1 MLTDFGKELR
11 KIRIDNNE
19 FLKDMANK
27 LGVTVSYL
35 SAVENGKRD
44 IPDEWLN
51 KIINDYNLSK
61 NEIINLKNAL
71 YISKQEVNI
80 SLSHLNDSRKQA
92 AMSFAR
98 EFNDF
103 SDEDI
108 NDILTMLKKLKG
120 V

>member
-44 IPDEWLN
+44 IPDEWLD
-51 KIINDYNLSK
+51 KIINDL
-61 NEIINLKNAL
+61 
-71 YISKQEVNI
+71 
-80 SLSHLNDSRKQA
+80 
-92 AMSFAR
+92 
-98 EFNDF
+98 
-103 SDEDI
+103 
-108 NDILTMLKKLKG
+108 
-120 V
+120 

>member
-44 IPDEWLN
+44 IPDEWLD

-61 NEIINLKNAL
+61 NEIINLKTL
-71 YISKQEVNI
+71 YILVN
-80 SLSHLNDSRKQA
+80 
-92 AMSFAR
+92 
-98 EFNDF
+98 
-103 SDEDI
+103 
-108 NDILTMLKKLKG
+108 KK
-120 V
+120 